1 MDSLFI
7 MVSAVHTYIMYVH
20 PSVALMQ
27 CPATAMQAKKLLERE
42 LSSLFFF
49 LSNEPTN
56 LTIKSFCFF
65 FSVYQIVIS
74 CLSRFSFFSLSRVR
88 HIHLDQMIITSRVN
102 QSVSQVL
109 LLDLT
114 HSRLITLVIPV
125 HIAVVEIVYLQGINA
140 LTTAATATT
149 INSLGGLSNCPSSH
163 FQC

>member
-1 MDSLFI
+1 
-7 MVSAVHTYIMYVH
+7 
-20 PSVALMQ
+20 
-27 CPATAMQAKKLLERE
+27 
-42 LSSLFFF
+42 FFF